1 MGLGSER
8 RAVRASL
15 SGREPAT
22 GIGLRRGVTLL
33 LWAHGVGVHADAPA
47 HSFPTNAD
55 ARGEAVR
62 TMPRTLACYPHDR
75 MTAGGSRAI
84 TKYITSME
92 LVVELMTLHD
102 RRPDSPNLRRG

>member
-1 MGLGSER
+1 MGPYCYG
-8 RAVRASL
+8 
-15 SGREPAT
+15 
-22 GIGLRRGVTLL
+22 TLL
-33 LWAHGVGVHADAPA
+33 LWA

-84 TKYITSME
+84 TKYITSGS
-92 LVVELMTLHD
+92 TAC
-102 RRPDSPNLRRG
+102 LRRTRPWLWMRSGLK

>member
-1 MGLGSER
+1 MPGCWPVGLGSER

-22 GIGLRRGVTLL
+22 GISLVRDVTLL

-62 TMPRTLACYPHDR
+62 TMPRTLACYPRVLDVATRRLFPPLVVYNLFHQSVCAAVQ
-75 MTAGGSRAI
+75 TAGPPR
-84 TKYITSME
+84 
-92 LVVELMTLHD
+92 
-102 RRPDSPNLRRG
+102 